1 MISRRIRL
9 RPLNKLAQTRL
20 WLAGSSVVGSRL
32 LVHSFG
38 SGGLDLSPRKLKLS
52 VAGVAFTVA

>member
-1 MISRRIRL
+1 M
-9 RPLNKLAQTRL
+9 NKLAQTRL